1 VDIMLVVLN
10 ILIGLSILIAV
21 LGVVNTLTLSLV
33 ERVRELGLVRAIGM
47 YRRQV
52 VQMVTVESVVI
63 TVFGALLGIAV
74 GSALGAAVVAALG
87 NADAPLVTVAVPY
100 ATMAVLLGLAVV
112 VGLVAAV
119 LPAARA
125 SRVDVLRAIAYE

>member
-1 VDIMLVVLN
+1 
-10 ILIGLSILIAV
+10 
-21 LGVVNTLTLSLV
+21 
-33 ERVRELGLVRAIGM
+33 M

-74 GSALGAAVVAALG
+74 GSALGVAVVAALG